1 MALFDPEKLKFNSFY
16 PDPDLLKRLLS
27 GAVMTTPGKVK
38 AVMGDLVFP
47 PPPSRRPYLYGCM
60 VLSFDGKMGFSD
72 NPEGHLISKKNRY
85 DVPGASA
92 DFWIMNVCR
101 GYADAVILGT
111 GSLKVRLH
119 TLWFAEVSD
128 PDLVKARAGLGKKTE
143 QPLNIIASVDG
154 RDVPMESKI
163 LDMHPRPLIM
173 TSKNGAEYLAG
184 ALRRPCEIV
193 TAPFDS
199 AGDTGLAGPIRIVA
213 SGEQAPDTAGLL
225 AILRQ
230 SGLSYISVEAPGYI
244 WHLIRERCLDE
255 YFLNYSGVMAGG
267 PYAAGSAAPFTT
279 EDHPHAALLS
289 LGFHKGFIYTRQK
302 LVYNGEKS

>member
-1 MALFDPEKLKFNSFY
+1 MALFDAEKLQFDFFY
-16 PDPDLLKRLLS
+16 PEPDLLKRLLS
-27 GAVMTTPGKVK
+27 GAVMSTPGKVK

-72 NPEGHLISKKNRY
+72 NPEGHLISKENRY
-85 DVPGASA
+85 DGLGAAA

-101 GYADAVILGT
+101 CYADAVILGT
-111 GSLKVRLH
+111 GTLKVRPH
-119 TLWFAEVSD
+119 TLWFAEISD
-128 PDLVKARAGLGKKTE
+128 PDLIKARAGLGKKTE

-154 RDVPMESKI
+154 RDVPLEAKI
-163 LDMHPRPLIM
+163 LDMNPPPLIM
-173 TSKNGAEYLAG
+173 TSESGAEYLAG
-184 ALRRPCEIV
+184 ALRRPCRII

-199 AGDTGLAGPIRIVA
+199 AFSAGSSGPIRIIA
-213 SGEQAPDTAGLL
+213 SGKQTPDTAGLL

-230 SGLSYISVEAPGYI
+230 SGLEYVSVEAPGYI
-244 WHLIRERCLDE
+244 WHLIRESRLDE

-267 PYAAGSAAPFTT
+267 GYSAGTAAPFTT
-279 EDHPHAALLS
+279 AAHPHAALLS

-302 LVYNGEKS
+302 LIYDREEN